1 MEQLQSMM
9 KEKLPHDNEDE
20 NQLKGK
26 VAKMEQLLNDTSSE
40 IDQIQKQQLDVQVR
54 HAIFAL

>member
-1 MEQLQSMM
+1 MEQLQSMI

-26 VAKMEQLLNDTSSE
+26 VTKMEQLLNDTSSE